1 MDTKPVGMSV
11 VLKQSNLANILIGV
25 TLGLVIKHMV
35 DLDHV
40 VADLRNKVEKESKED
55 LDI

>member
-11 VLKQSNLANILIGV
+11 VLKQSNLANIIIGV
-25 TLGLVIKHMV
+25 TLGLMIKHII
-35 DLDHV
+35 DLDHA
-40 VADLRNKVEKESKED
+40 VADLKNKTEN

>member
-25 TLGLVIKHMV
+25 TLGLVIKHMI

-40 VADLRNKVEKESKED
+40 VADLRNKVEKERKED

>member
-25 TLGLVIKHMV
+25 TLGLVIKHMI

>member
-25 TLGLVIKHMV
+25 TLGLVIKHMI

-40 VADLRNKVEKESKED
+40 VADLRNKVEKENKED

>member
-25 TLGLVIKHMV
+25 TLGLVIKHMI

-40 VADLRNKVEKESKED
+40 VADLRNKIEKERKED